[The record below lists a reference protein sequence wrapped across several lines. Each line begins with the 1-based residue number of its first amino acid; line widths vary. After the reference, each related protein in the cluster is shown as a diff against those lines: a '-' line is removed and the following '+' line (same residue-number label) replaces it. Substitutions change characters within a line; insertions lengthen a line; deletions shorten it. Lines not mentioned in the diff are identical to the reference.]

1 VFTILSGPDLVW
13 TISRIVV
20 MRSFRTIR
28 RRPAGDLYSCI
39 QQLTGFSPLS
49 QRTLEAIFG
58 TLRCCPAYGL
68 RAELGAAIDIA
79 LQTLA
84 RVSVER
90 SVRGSTGGSQNIV
103 SKSNRQR
110 PFAVVSAW
118 QECQPLTTAPGAL
131 SHRPGS
137 RYTRQ
142 TGLSFTCSRCATV
155 TTHAAG
161 HNQRVASPVP
171 APRTFS
177 PARYRVDE
185 R

>member
-1 VFTILSGPDLVW
+1 
-13 TISRIVV
+13 
-20 MRSFRTIR
+20 
-28 RRPAGDLYSCI
+28 
-39 QQLTGFSPLS
+39 LS

-171 APRTFS
+171 APALSHQLGIASMSDNGRWRPAPAAHLCAVHFRQSLSSCLTS
-177 PARYRVDE
+177 P
-185 R
+185 